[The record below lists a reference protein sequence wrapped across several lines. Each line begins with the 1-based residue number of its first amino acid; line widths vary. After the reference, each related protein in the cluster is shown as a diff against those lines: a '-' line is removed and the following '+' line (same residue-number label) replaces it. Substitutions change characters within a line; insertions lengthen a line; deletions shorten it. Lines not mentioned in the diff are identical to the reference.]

1 MLLRHLSYFVALAR
15 EKHFA
20 RASEACNIAQPTL
33 SAAIRK
39 IEDDLQV
46 PLVVRGHR
54 YVGLTPEG
62 EKVLEWGRQILADY
76 ASLRDDLSGMRR
88 GLGGTLRLGVVPA
101 AMPAVSFLTARL
113 STMHPAVSVEI
124 RTMPSRAIQNG
135 LDAFEIDGGLTYL
148 DNEPLEHV
156 RRVPLYKERYVFVT
170 RRGNSFTGRRT
181 VTWKEAVG
189 ERLCL
194 LVHDMQNRRI
204 IDAVAA
210 SEGLQIEA
218 AVTTNS
224 FLGICAHLA
233 QGGWSSIVPHTFWHA
248 LGRPA
253 EFVMIDLVEPVASQ
267 AIGLV
272 VSDREPLSSMAA
284 ALLAVA
290 SKIDLDA
297 DFALADSAA

>member
-1 MLLRHLSYFVALAR
+1 MLLRHLSYFVTLAR

-62 EKVLEWGRQILADY
+62 EKLLEWGRQILADY
-76 ASLRDDLSGMRR
+76 ASLRDDLGDLRR
-88 GLGGTLRLGVVPA
+88 GLSGALRLGVVPT

-113 STMHPAVSVEI
+113 AAAHPAVSVDI
-124 RTMPSRAIQNG
+124 RSQSSRAIQHG
-135 LDAFEIDGGLTYL
+135 LETFEIDGGLPYL
-148 DNEPLEHV
+148 DNEPLENV
-156 RRVPLYKERYVFVT
+156 RRVPLYRERYVFVT
-170 RRGNSFTGRRT
+170 RRGNRHAQRRT
-181 VTWKEAVG
+181 IAWAEAAQ

-194 LVHDMQNRRI
+194 LGHDMQNRRI
-204 IDAVAA
+204 IDDIAA
-210 SEGLQIEA
+210 AAGVRIEA
-218 AVTTNS
+218 AVKTDS
-224 FLGICAHLA
+224 FLGICSHLA
-233 QGGWSSIVPHTFWHA
+233 QGGWSSIVPHTFLHG

-253 EFVMIDLVEPVASQ
+253 DLVMIDLVEPIASQ

-272 VSDREPLSSMAA
+272 VSDREPLSPMAS

-290 SKIDLDA
+290 GRIDMGS
-297 DFALADSAA
+297 DFALAETAA